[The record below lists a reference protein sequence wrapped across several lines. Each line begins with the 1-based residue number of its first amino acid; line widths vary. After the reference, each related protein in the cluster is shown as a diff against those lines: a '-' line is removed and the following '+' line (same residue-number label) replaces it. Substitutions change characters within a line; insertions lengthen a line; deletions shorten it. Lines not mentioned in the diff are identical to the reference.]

1 MQDVADVSTPG
12 GLVSA
17 PGGSVSAPGGSG
29 SAPSAA
35 AVPELVEFEVE
46 PGAYHHWEVSY
57 DGPVARV
64 AMNVDADAPL
74 RAGYDLKLN
83 SYDLGVDIEL
93 ADVVRRMRFEHPEVR
108 AVVLTS
114 GNDRVFCA
122 GANIHML
129 GASTHAW
136 KVNFCKFT
144 NETRCEIEDATESS
158 HQVWLAACN
167 GTTAGGGYELALA
180 CKEIYLQDDGN
191 SAVSLPEVPL
201 LGVLPG
207 TGGLTRLVD
216 KRKVRRD
223 RADVFSTTA
232 EGIRGKKAV
241 QWGLVDA
248 IFPRSKFDTKVR
260 ERAQA
265 VVATASENLAPGI
278 RTGIKL
284 GRLAPEIGP
293 NGRKYRHV
301 SLTWDDTT
309 RTAQLTVNGPSAAD
323 VRVVEQGGEAMRE
336 HGSELWS
343 LCAWRELDD
352 ALLHLRANHMKVGL
366 VTVRATSDLATVQA
380 HDAALVAARDHW
392 YAREVLLHMG
402 RVLRRFDNTSRSFF
416 AFGDAGT
423 GFGGCLLELA
433 LASDRFY
440 MLERDDVKV
449 ALSELNEGGLPMY
462 TSLTRLQTR
471 LYGEPE
477 LAESLI
483 GGREALAAEAAD
495 EAGLV
500 TVRLDE
506 IDWDDDTRIAIE
518 ERSSMSPDA
527 LTGMEQNLRFPGPET
542 PESKIYARLSAW
554 QNWIFIRPNAT
565 GPVGALTLYGRPER
579 PHFDWQRT

>member
-17 PGGSVSAPGGSG
+17 SGGSG
-29 SAPSAA
+29 SAPTAA

-46 PGAYHHWEVSY
+46 PGAYHHWDVSY
-57 DGPVARV
+57 DGPIARV

-336 HGSELWS
+336 YGSELWS

-471 LYGEPE
+471 LYGAPE